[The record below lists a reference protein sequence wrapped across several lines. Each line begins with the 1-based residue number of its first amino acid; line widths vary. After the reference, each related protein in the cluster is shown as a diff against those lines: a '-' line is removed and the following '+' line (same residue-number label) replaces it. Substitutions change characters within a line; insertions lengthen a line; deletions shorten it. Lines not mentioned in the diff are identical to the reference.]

1 MQHRDV
7 RRALR
12 GATTALLGTCL
23 ALFASGASA
32 EAADWGPEVGGA
44 LPAIEAPDETG
55 TRRTLEDLTGS
66 NGLLFLFS
74 RSVDW

>member
-1 MQHRDV
+1 MQLRDV

-23 ALFASGASA
+23 ALIASGASA
-32 EAADWGPEVGGA
+32 EAGSWGPEVGGV

-55 TRRTLEDLTGS
+55 TRRTLEDLTGA

>member
-1 MQHRDV
+1 MQLRDV

-12 GATTALLGTCL
+12 GAKTVLLGTCL
-23 ALFASGASA
+23 ALIASGASA
-32 EAADWGPEVGGA
+32 EAGSWGPEVGGA

-55 TRRTLEDLTGS
+55 TRRTLEDLTGA

>member
-1 MQHRDV
+1 MQIRFV

-12 GATTALLGTCL
+12 GTTTALLGACL

-32 EAADWGPEVGGA
+32 EAGSWGPEVGSA

-55 TRRTLEDLTGS
+55 TLRTLEDLSGA